1 MAGTSRMSFTMNIL
15 LIASLVIFVAF
26 LTIPSQSLGKD
37 VGHRRLVQ
45 NIKKMQMRNTRDKAR
60 KETPKKTPNSVLT
73 LSTKISWSRVEGS
86 EELMH
91 KTVLQV

>member
-26 LTIPSQSLGKD
+26 STIPSQSLGKD

-60 KETPKKTPNSVLT
+60 KETPKKTPNPVLT
-73 LSTKISWSRVEGS
+73 LSTKIS
-86 EELMH
+86 
-91 KTVLQV
+91 